1 MLARIPHK
9 ILLSAVAGVL
19 LIGAGVGVGAYA
31 VSGGSKT
38 VVKTVASPTT
48 SSSTSFTSSQ
58 NSLSAGQIYKQASP
72 AVVEITV
79 TQSSGGSG
87 FFGQGGGS
95 SQAQGSGFVYDT
107 QGHIVTDQHVVAGAS
122 SISVRFSNGATYK
135 ATVVGTDASSDLA
148 VIKVNA
154 PSSLLHPLALADS
167 DSVQVGDDV
176 VAIGSPFGLEGTLT
190 SGIVS
195 ALHRDITSPN
205 NFTITDTIQT
215 DAAINHGNSGGV
227 LLNTDGKVVGVTAQ
241 IDSESGGNDGV
252 GFAIPSNTV
261 RSVVGQI
268 IGSGSVQRA
277 YLGVHIQTI
286 PSDVAAQL
294 NMARRRRD
302 HQRRRQLPG
311 LEGGAQGLHRNAGR
325 RRRAVRDRR
334 RRRHRGRRQARCE
347 RRHAPERGCR
357 QEARLDGEAHRR
369 PRRLDQDGHR
379 NPRVATVVT
388 QAPSSAKARRVAPSA
403 RRAALLP

>member
-38 VVKTVASPTT
+38 VVKTVSAPTT
-48 SSSTSFTSSQ
+48 SSSTSFTSSS
-58 NSLSAGQIYKQASP
+58 SLSAGQIYKQASP
-72 AVVEITV
+72 SVVEITV
-79 TQSSGGSG
+79 TTGGSGGG

-227 LLNTDGKVVGVTAQ
+227 LLNTDGKVIGVTAQ

-261 RSVVGQI
+261 RSVVSQLMG
-268 IGSGSVQRA
+268 GGSVQRA

-286 PSDVAAQL
+286 PSDVASQL
-294 NMARRRRD
+294 NMAAGVEITSVVANSPASKAGLKGSTGTQVVGGEQYATGGD
-302 HQRRRQLPG
+302 VITAVDGNPVSSADTLQNEVAGKKPG
-311 LEGGAQGLHRNAGR
+311 STVKL
-325 RRRAVRDRR
+325 
-334 RRRHRGRRQARCE
+334 
-347 RRHAPERGCR
+347 
-357 QEARLDGEAHRR
+357 
-369 PRRLDQDGHR
+369 
-379 NPRVATVVT
+379 TVVRGGST
-388 QAPSSAKARRVAPSA
+388 KTVTVTLGSRPS
-403 RRAALLP
+403 